1 MKKTLLATAIIGAL
15 SATAA
20 AQAATVYDQDGT
32 KLDIY
37 GRIGLGIEGGGSQ
50 YSDNTYIDSNG
61 DLQGQRINRSGDFVN
76 VGSRL
81 GLRMSQA
88 ITSDMTAFGR
98 LEWRFKANSQDAAG
112 NGFDQLRQSYLG
124 VQSQQYGTFQAGNF
138 DSFYLQFVSSPFD
151 VYINNGLHFAGN
163 GKQSRGD
170 SIGYYTPDLEGFTAF
185 LQLKNYS
192 ERGYVEDPNA
202 PLSSGQ
208 HRTTEQGNV
217 IAPQG
222 GVRYEN
228 GPVTV
233 GLGFVEDVQRGGGN
247 GEMMYGLI
255 GQYQFTDQFSARLGY
270 EGRGNSNSASYANYM
285 ENNPTKDNGYNT
297 VGLGATYT
305 TGPWAFTGD
314 FYNINRDDGKD
325 NSKAWSLGGYYKV
338 SSAMDVFVEVNDND
352 AKAGND
358 RVGQQF
364 DNLTDD
370 AYWLTGVRYFF

>member
-50 YSDNTYIDSNG
+50 YSDKTYEDADGNT
-61 DLQGQRINRSGDFVN
+61 QAQRINRSGDFVN

-98 LEWRFKANSQDAAG
+98 LEWRFKANSKEDAG
-112 NGFDQLRQSYLG
+112 TGFDELRQSYLG
-124 VQSQQYGTFQAGNF
+124 IQSQQYGTFQAGNF

-151 VYINNGLHFAGN
+151 VYINNGLQFAGHA
-163 GKQSRGD
+163 KQSRGD

-202 PLSSGQ
+202 PLFDGQ
-208 HRTTEQGNV
+208 ERTSEKGNV

-233 GLGFVEDVQRGGGN
+233 GLGFVEDVRRGGGN
-247 GEMMYGLI
+247 GKMMYGLI

-270 EGRGNSNSASYANYM
+270 ENRQNNNGDSY
-285 ENNPTKDNGYNT
+285 KDSMGPKDENGYNT

-314 FYNINRDDGKD
+314 FYNINRDGQDS
-325 NSKAWSLGGYYKV
+325 SKAWSLGGYYKV

-358 RVGQQF
+358 STRQQF